1 MLYCQSLK
9 RKGAE
14 MSMKSVEM
22 YIRMVLRRKIA
33 CALVVLFTAAATV
46 FLLVYPQLIEETRLE
61 LEVVY
66 DSTTVNGWLINTKGY
81 EEPIIPLDIYRAII
95 DSEYVGAYDTY
106 SSWSA
111 CILSTESLS
120 EWQMTLELVDS
131 NNVDDARMNTFQK
144 LLAEKQPSLCTIYA
158 VNQASAND
166 ELQRQAKKI
175 SWANGYDENCLSS
188 SELVC
193 LLPEFWGY
201 QPGEIAPIQ
210 VVLKSAVRNAELK
223 SVILPFCVAG
233 VYPHSGTIG
242 AFIPIGAL
250 ERICVEQDWSFN
262 VRDLLFEVADNRK
275 LPELKDML
283 RQLGLGA
290 AEAEKIQAVI
300 DDRVLDGALA
310 PIKSNLAMMEGLY
323 RFFFAVVA
331 ALGFFLCFL
340 LVRGRKPEYAVM
352 RLLGES
358 RAQVTFK
365 ALLEQMILCV
375 CGIMLGVLA
384 LIIAGQGSLNVT
396 ACGIILA
403 CYTLGAA
410 LAVLLTVR
418 VNVME
423 ILRNKE

>member
-1 MLYCQSLK
+1 M
-9 RKGAE
+9 
-14 MSMKSVEM
+14 
-22 YIRMVLRRKIA
+22 
-33 CALVVLFTAAATV
+33 
-46 FLLVYPQLIEETRLE
+46 IEETRLE

-201 QPGEIAPIQ
+201 RPGEIVPIQ

-223 SVILPFCVAG
+223 SVILPFYVAG

-242 AFIPIGAL
+242 AFIPI
-250 ERICVEQDWSFN
+250 I
-262 VRDLLFEVADNRK
+262 
-275 LPELKDML
+275 
-283 RQLGLGA
+283 
-290 AEAEKIQAVI
+290 
-300 DDRVLDGALA
+300 A
-310 PIKSNLAMMEGLY
+310 PNKHPI
-323 RFFFAVVA
+323 
-331 ALGFFLCFL
+331 
-340 LVRGRKPEYAVM
+340 
-352 RLLGES
+352 
-358 RAQVTFK
+358 
-365 ALLEQMILCV
+365 
-375 CGIMLGVLA
+375 
-384 LIIAGQGSLNVT
+384 IIAIII
-396 ACGIILA
+396 IILPP
-403 CYTLGAA
+403 
-410 LAVLLTVR
+410 
-418 VNVME
+418 
-423 ILRNKE
+423 